1 VADTLGG
8 GDGPTR
14 GGVCGGARG
23 VGERDRS
30 FLVVCWP
37 RRRGRAGLERSGS
50 EGVVAIDTDQSMN
63 IAHMLLEL
71 TIEVNA
77 SVCF

>member
-23 VGERDRS
+23 VGERVRS
-30 FLVVCWP
+30 FLVVVWP
-37 RRRGRAGLERSGS
+37 RRRGRALPERPGS
-50 EGVVAIDTDQSMN
+50 VVVVAIDTY
-63 IAHMLLEL
+63 
-71 TIEVNA
+71 
-77 SVCF
+77 